1 MLFRTESLAPAMLQ
15 LERLP
20 MDEASTS
27 HIELLPLVESER
39 LGKKVLSLESALRY
53 CHDSYTDLGNTVSR
67 LANRYGINEQ
77 DIVFSIAPASVY
89 FDEEVNGLVRSFLQ
103 EGVPFVLN
111 CNMGCLEGQLIAEA
125 CAEVERTGST
135 DYLDALSEGI
145 MDSLRAARTGAV
157 TGAAKGAVGVAGDAV
172 RGGLGAAT
180 KGLKSGFIKGAED
193 FVDRRALGRIFD
205 TTTTRREWQQDPG
218 NPNGGR
224 WVDVQRTDENGRLKS
239 FIRNHVTDN
248 EEVLNMAD
256 SMAKSLRGEVSGD
269 VVAKAKQVLG
279 VAGQTLNPQNLVNAL
294 TQRISYFGRRI
305 ADGKGDP
312 RNRSLFQQIIDKL
325 KALKDRLIAK
335 IRGHA

>member
-39 LGKKVLSLESALRY
+39 LGKKVLSLESALQY
-53 CHDSYTDLGNTVSR
+53 CHDSYTDLDNTISR

-77 DIVFSIAPASVY
+77 DIILSIAPASVY
-89 FDEEVNGLVRSFLQ
+89 LNEEVNGLVRSFLQ
-103 EGVPFVLN
+103 EGVPFVLS
-111 CNMGCLEGQLIAEA
+111 CNMGSYEGRLITEA
-125 CAEVERTGST
+125 CAEAERTGST
-135 DYLDALSEGI
+135 DYLEALSEGI
-145 MDSLRAARTGAV
+145 MDSLRAVRNGAMTGA
-157 TGAAKGAVGVAGDAV
+157 GKGAVGVAGDAV
-172 RGGLGAAT
+172 RGGFGAIGQ
-180 KGLKSGFIKGAED
+180 GLKSGFTRGAED
-193 FVDRRALGRIFD
+193 FVDKRVFGRFLD
-205 TTTTRREWQQDPG
+205 TDKQVWVQDPG

-224 WVDVQRTDENGRLKS
+224 WETVQGGNENGRIKS

-248 EEVLNMAD
+248 EEVINMAD
-256 SMAKSLRGEVSGD
+256 SMAKSLRGQITGD
-269 VVAKAKQVLG
+269 VVTKVKQVLG

-294 TQRISYFGRRI
+294 SQRINYFGRRI

-312 RNRSLFQQIIDKL
+312 RHRSLFQQIIDKL
-325 KALKDRLIAK
+325 KDLKDRLIAK

>member
-39 LGKKVLSLESALRY
+39 LGKKVLSLESALQY
-53 CHDSYTDLGNTVSR
+53 CHDSYTDLDNTISR

-77 DIVFSIAPASVY
+77 DIILSIAPASVY
-89 FDEEVNGLVRSFLQ
+89 LNEEVNGLVRSFLQ
-103 EGVPFVLN
+103 EGVPFVLS
-111 CNMGCLEGQLIAEA
+111 CNMGSYEGRLITEA
-125 CAEVERTGST
+125 CAEAERTGST
-135 DYLDALSEGI
+135 DYLEALSEGI
-145 MDSLRAARTGAV
+145 MDSLRAVRNGAMTGA
-157 TGAAKGAVGVAGDAV
+157 GKGAVGVAGDAV
-172 RGGLGAAT
+172 RGGFGAIGQ
-180 KGLKSGFIKGAED
+180 GLKSGFTRGAED
-193 FVDRRALGRIFD
+193 FVDKRVFGRFLD
-205 TTTTRREWQQDPG
+205 TDKQVWVQDPG

-224 WVDVQRTDENGRLKS
+224 WETVQGGNENGMIKS

-248 EEVLNMAD
+248 EEVINMAD
-256 SMAKSLRGEVSGD
+256 SMAKSLRGQITGD
-269 VVAKAKQVLG
+269 VVTKVKQVLG

-294 TQRISYFGRRI
+294 SQRINYFGRRI

-312 RNRSLFQQIIDKL
+312 RHRSLFQQIIDKL
-325 KALKDRLIAK
+325 KDLKDRLIAK

>member
-1 MLFRTESLAPAMLQ
+1 
-15 LERLP
+15 

-39 LGKKVLSLESALRY
+39 LGKKVLSLERALQY
-53 CHDSYTDLGNTVSR
+53 CHDSYTDLDNTVSR

-103 EGVPFVLN
+103 DGVPFVLN
-111 CNMGCLEGQLIAEA
+111 CNMDSFEGQMIAEA
-125 CAEVERTGST
+125 CAEAEATGST

-145 MDSLRAARTGAV
+145 MDSLRAARNGAMS
-157 TGAAKGAVGVAGDAV
+157 GAAKGAVGVAGDAV
-172 RGGLGAAT
+172 RGGAASAW
-180 KGLKSGFIKGAED
+180 KGVKAGFARGAED
-193 FVDRRALGRIFD
+193 FVDKRVFGRFLD
-205 TTTTRREWQQDPG
+205 SDKQEWRPDPG
-218 NPNGGR
+218 NPNGGQ
-224 WVDVQRTDENGRLKS
+224 WVTVHGGNENGRLKS

-248 EEVLNMAD
+248 DEVVNMAD
-256 SMAKSLRGEVSGD
+256 SMAKSLRGELSGD
-269 VVAKAKQVLG
+269 VVTKAKQVLG

-312 RNRSLFQQIIDKL
+312 RHRSLFQQIIDKL

-335 IRGHA
+335 IRGQA